1 MDNMAYLQQIAGVDN
16 SAAQKAG
23 KNSNGILKKIFNV
36 WTLLGVVVLTVILV
50 VVAVVVNSM
59 NQVDT
64 KDQDYMVQ
72 SYWTASNLSLKTITK
87 YANQVKNSDIR
98 NMSASLNS
106 VLQEIIQNYKE
117 IMNSVYSVKVESFNA
132 KNNDIVAK
140 VEEVNTKLNDTL
152 EDGRLNG
159 ILDRVYL
166 REMTLQIAHLRS
178 YQAEIKE
185 RTSKSGVKDFAEKTE
200 SNLGNLYNQFFNFK
214 SNTI

>member
-23 KNSNGILKKIFNV
+23 KNSSGILKKIFNV

-59 NQVDT
+59 NQVET

-72 SYWTASNLSLKTITK
+72 SYGTASNLSLKTITK

>member
-1 MDNMAYLQQIAGVDN
+1 
-16 SAAQKAG
+16 
-23 KNSNGILKKIFNV
+23 
-36 WTLLGVVVLTVILV
+36 
-50 VVAVVVNSM
+50 
-59 NQVDT
+59 
-64 KDQDYMVQ
+64 
-72 SYWTASNLSLKTITK
+72 
-87 YANQVKNSDIR
+87 
-98 NMSASLNS
+98 
-106 VLQEIIQNYKE
+106 
-117 IMNSVYSVKVESFNA
+117 MNSVYSVKVESFNA

-152 EDGRLNG
+152 EDVRLNG